1 MSKKTRKMISH
12 PDDSDDGLLGESTYE
27 ILSDLSIP
35 SHSDDDDDLS
45 SLASLAEDT
54 ADEDDDEEEE
64 EEEGEEF
71 AFPSPNTE
79 PPKDTVEEISRSPYA
94 ESVPDVPD
102 TFEPAGIPT
111 YSGLDQH
118 EPLETPGCLS
128 EVSIND
134 IAIHFND
141 EDVLPGEQSSLSWEI
156 EQFKGAELDAIRAA
170 IGAPKHSSDL
180 FSVLRCSLGV
190 EPLSVKDTFR
200 VLYVGDESAKDEI
213 FRKLGAALVVHSTCE
228 SLEDSKSSSR
238 FNVVPVTSFGSSATP
253 DVELVESFGL
263 EMAVDTCAFAYLS
276 DPSDTVDEIT
286 LIIKPKSLVR
296 SRKVNTGYKMDKTG
310 APNWRLPDLAIFY
323 CEDNDDSRKRT
334 TRSSAR
340 AFVSRH
346 DVPFLSISNKKL
358 YQQKHPEDFQI
369 NDRALH
375 MAIETRRTDENGVQ
389 VTEVFKNLPM
399 DLHSF
404 INLDVQQLS
413 RHLSVIVKNQ
423 DENENGPDENN
434 ITPWGRLF
442 KLFSQMFEGE
452 TDQGFNFG
460 MAILAGIALSSI
472 CLGFSIAF
480 ASFMRPANVIVYETN
495 MSSVART
502 PISTKTQVSTSLSVL
517 ASNASTK
524 PLSTKETWTSSSTIS
539 VLSKVKPSAS
549 SSSKQTPSSV
559 MVAGVTSLRVKDIP
573 SLPANESNEF
583 KIYTMSEGHIVL
595 RSPTKFANLRK
606 PPALIVHVK
615 RKDRTVPVELNK
627 LFRGVYAIKMDINEA
642 WGVLNIT
649 IRTENKPI
657 IKQSFVVDLGNS
669 WLSSSAWKRSV
680 LATSSDLRKA
690 VNKASSKANDYA
702 QKLQESSKKTV
713 KLAQHDVKNLQKEA
727 VKLKK
732 ELGKEAFK
740 LRKEFEKQS
749 KVAKKTLESQLKNL
763 KTGIDDLK
771 IDQYING
778 KSLKEYTNKL
788 DQQVQKARKNANRLW
803 SMSAQAAKKSAKKRR
818 LNVAK
823 KPKGCR
829 GQKWKGK
836 TGKCKGSR

>member
-1 MSKKTRKMISH
+1 MTKKTRKMISH

-54 ADEDDDEEEE
+54 ADEDEE

-71 AFPSPNTE
+71 AFPSPSTE
-79 PPKDTVEEISRSPYA
+79 PSKDTVEELSHSPYA

-118 EPLETPGCLS
+118 EPLDTPSSLS
-128 EVSIND
+128 EVSLND
-134 IAIHFND
+134 VAIRFND
-141 EDVLPGEQSSLSWEI
+141 EDILPGEQSSLSWEI

-170 IGAPKHSSDL
+170 IGAPDHASDL
-180 FSVLRCSLGV
+180 FSVLRCSLGI

-228 SLEDSKSSSR
+228 SLEDSKSSAR

-276 DPSDTVDEIT
+276 DPSETIDEIT

-296 SRKVNTGYKMDKTG
+296 SRKTNNSYKMDKTG

-323 CEDNDDSRKRT
+323 CEENDDSRKRT

-358 YQQKHPEDFQI
+358 YQHPHPEDFQI
-369 NDRALH
+369 NDRSLH
-375 MAIETRRTDENGVQ
+375 MAIETRKIDENGVE
-389 VTEVFKNLPM
+389 VREVFKNLPM

-404 INLDVQQLS
+404 INMDVQQLS
-413 RHLSVIVKNQ
+413 QHLAVIVKTQ
-423 DENENGPDENN
+423 DENESESEENN

-442 KLFSQMFEGE
+442 KLFSQMLEGE
-452 TDQGFNFG
+452 TDRNFNIG

-480 ASFMRPANVIVYETN
+480 ASFMRPASFTLDDPGRMTIIQK
-495 MSSVART
+495 
-502 PISTKTQVSTSLSVL
+502 ISTKTQVPTSLSVVT
-517 ASNASTK
+517 SSTSIK
-524 PLSTKETWTSSSTIS
+524 LLSTKETLTSSSAIS
-539 VLSKVKPSAS
+539 VISKVKPPVS
-549 SSSKQTPSSV
+549 SSSIQTPSSI
-559 MVAGVTSLRVKDIP
+559 MAAGVTSLSVKDIP

-627 LFRGVYAIKMDINEA
+627 LFRGVYAIKMDLNEA

-702 QKLQESSKKTV
+702 QKFQESGKKKV

-727 VKLKK
+727 VKLKNG
-732 ELGKEAFK
+732 LGKEAFK
-740 LRKEFEKQS
+740 LKQEFQKQS
-749 KVAKKTLESQLKNL
+749 KVAKKTLESQLKSL

-778 KSLKEYTNKL
+778 KSLREYTSRL

-818 LNVAK
+818 LNMAK
-823 KPKGCR
+823 KPKSCG
-829 GQKWKGK
+829 GKKWKGK
-836 TGKCKGSR
+836 TGKCKSSR